1 MNFEELYRILAP
13 RLTNWLIATGS
24 TYSQACDLTQTTFL
38 KLWSMRDSLEKDD
51 TKVSSLAFTIARNL
65 RKNSTIQERRLWNLL
80 KNRQFYNLKFKRQQP
95 IGDYI
100 VDFICKEAKIII
112 EVDGG
117 QHNEPENIEY
127 DKTRTEYLNNLGYKV
142 VRFWNN
148 EIYENIEF
156 LVLRLKEDIN
166 PHQEH
171 Y

>member
-1 MNFEELYRILAP
+1 MSNK
-13 RLTNWLIATGS
+13 
-24 TYSQACDLTQTTFL
+24 TFL
-38 KLWSMRDSLEKDD
+38 
-51 TKVSSLAFTIARNL
+51 ARNL
-65 RKNSTIQERRLWNLL
+65 RKNATIQERRLWNLL

-142 VRFWNN
+142 VRF
-148 EIYENIEF
+148 
-156 LVLRLKEDIN
+156 
-166 PHQEH
+166 
-171 Y
+171 

>member
-1 MNFEELYRILAP
+1 MSNK
-13 RLTNWLIATGS
+13 
-24 TYSQACDLTQTTFL
+24 TFL
-38 KLWSMRDSLEKDD
+38 
-51 TKVSSLAFTIARNL
+51 ARSL
-65 RKNSTIQERRLWNLL
+65 RKNATIQERRLWNLL

-148 EIYENIEF
+148 EIYENIEGV
-156 LVLRLKEDIN
+156 VLRLKEEIN

-171 Y
+171 

>member
-1 MNFEELYRILAP
+1 MKNKTIL
-13 RLTNWLIATGS
+13 
-24 TYSQACDLTQTTFL
+24 
-38 KLWSMRDSLEKDD
+38 
-51 TKVSSLAFTIARNL
+51 ARNL

-80 KNRQFYNLKFKRQQP
+80 KNRQFHNLKFKRQQP

-112 EVDGG
+112 EIDGG

-142 VRFWNN
+142 IRFWNN
-148 EIYENIEF
+148 EIYENIEGV
-156 LVLRLKEDIN
+156 VLRLKEEIN

-171 Y
+171 